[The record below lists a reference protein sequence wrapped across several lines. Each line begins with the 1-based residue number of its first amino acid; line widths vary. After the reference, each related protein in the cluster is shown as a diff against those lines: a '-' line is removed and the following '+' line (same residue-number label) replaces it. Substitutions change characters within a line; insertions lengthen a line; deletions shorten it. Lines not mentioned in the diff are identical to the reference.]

1 MLYLCTRK
9 LDKTRSI
16 LADDNSEDI
25 PISFRRN
32 TEPIL
37 EPFTN
42 PKNTTIMAKNTPIDI
57 IKDVSSKF
65 GGSNAKDCF
74 ATNKRRKHLN
84 SCIIL
89 KGHLLGWVFKI
100 HKIFMHNF
108 EVILP
113 SYSVTICTG

>member
-1 MLYLCTRK
+1 M
-9 LDKTRSI
+9 
-16 LADDNSEDI
+16 ADDNSEDI
-25 PISFRRN
+25 PISYRRN

-74 ATNKRRKHLN
+74 ATNKHNHRIHFAKSVNPTRR
-84 SCIIL
+84 
-89 KGHLLGWVFKI
+89 VFKI
-100 HKIFMHNF
+100 HNINNKPMWSICRDCTLRLRFAA
-108 EVILP
+108 IPLP
-113 SYSVTICTG
+113 LHG